1 MKTRII
7 IPARLKSTRFPNK
20 LIKVFNGKSIIEH
33 VALRAKKLNYDSL
46 LIATD
51 SLKIKK
57 IVENIGIQVWFCDKE
72 YSCGTER
79 LSALSKDLNFKKN
92 DIIINIQG
100 DEYNFP
106 LIAVKNIINDL
117 KVSRKEIVST
127 VIYTTID
134 KKLISNKDS
143 VKVVVDKQGN
153 ALYFSRSIIPHGSTG
168 SVAIHIGIYGYKARL
183 LDMYSSFLKS
193 DFEKT
198 ESLEQLRFLYNK
210 VPVHCIKI
218 NNHNSISINSI
229 NDLKSLKAGLK

>member
-117 KVSRKEIVST
+117 KVSRKIEIVLWHLFH
-127 VIYTTID
+127 
-134 KKLISNKDS
+134 LI
-143 VKVVVDKQGN
+143 
-153 ALYFSRSIIPHGSTG
+153 II
-168 SVAIHIGIYGYKARL
+168 K
-183 LDMYSSFLKS
+183 
-193 DFEKT
+193 
-198 ESLEQLRFLYNK
+198 
-210 VPVHCIKI
+210 
-218 NNHNSISINSI
+218 
-229 NDLKSLKAGLK
+229 